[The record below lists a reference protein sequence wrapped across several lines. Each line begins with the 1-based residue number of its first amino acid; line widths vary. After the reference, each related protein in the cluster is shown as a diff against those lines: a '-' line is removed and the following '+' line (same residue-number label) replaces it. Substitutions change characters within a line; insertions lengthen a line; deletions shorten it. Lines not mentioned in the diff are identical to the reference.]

1 MDLYNELQVRIKE
14 LNTSI
19 KSLRNTGREYA
30 EAYTQYRIKLAQKL
44 VELKNDGM
52 PVTIAYDVARGD
64 KEIAKAKYN
73 EIAKEA
79 VYKANQEA
87 INSIKLQIRVIE
99 SQLSREYG
107 NVRNWRGGRL
117 KTPHPFI
124 YP

>member
-1 MDLYNELQVRIKE
+1 MDLLNELQTRINE
-14 LNTSI
+14 LNVSI

-30 EAYTQYRIKLAQKL
+30 EAYTEYRIKLAQKL

-79 VYKANQEA
+79 VYRANQEA
-87 INSIKLQIRVIE
+87 INSLKLQIRIIE
-99 SQLSREYG
+99 GQINREWV
-107 NVRNWRGGRL
+107 NTRD
-117 KTPHPFI
+117 
-124 YP
+124 

>member
-1 MDLYNELQVRIKE
+1 MDLLNELQMRINE

-30 EAYTQYRIKLAQKL
+30 EAYTEYRIKLAQKL

-79 VYKANQEA
+79 VYKANMEA
-87 INSIKLQIRVIE
+87 VNSLKLQIRIIE
-99 SQLSREYG
+99 GQINREYS
-107 NVRNWRGGRL
+107 N
-117 KTPHPFI
+117 T
-124 YP
+124 

>member
-1 MDLYNELQVRIKE
+1 MDLLNELQAKINE
-14 LNTSI
+14 LNISI

-30 EAYTQYRIKLAQKL
+30 KSYTEYRIKLAEKL

-79 VYKANQEA
+79 IYKANQEA
-87 INSIKLQIRVIE
+87 IQSIKLQIRVIE
-99 SQLSREYG
+99 GQINREW
-107 NVRNWRGGRL
+107 NNT
-117 KTPHPFI
+117 K
-124 YP
+124 

>member
-1 MDLYNELQVRIKE
+1 MDLYNELQIKIQE
-14 LNTSI
+14 LNVSI

-30 EAYTQYRIKLAQKL
+30 EAYTEYRIKLAQKL
-44 VELKNDGM
+44 VELKNGGM

-87 INSIKLQIRVIE
+87 IASIKLQIKIIE
-99 SQLSREYG
+99 NQINREFG
-107 NVRNWRGGRL
+107 MEG
-117 KTPHPFI
+117 KQI
-124 YP
+124 